1 MLNNNNVVPGTLTR
15 SRAAFALIAATL
27 LAGGSISEASAKSR
41 HHRHHHH
48 HHHAASK
55 AQTPGSNWLDS
66 NASIGSQSSG
76 RSFSGKA
83 SFYGS
88 ESGSRTASGQ
98 RFNQNAM
105 TAAHRSLPFGT
116 KLRVTHRG
124 QSVVVT
130 INDRGPFIKGR
141 VLDLSTGAARAIGLT
156 GAGVGHITAE
166 VVS

>member
-1 MLNNNNVVPGTLTR
+1 MLNANTVVPGTLTR
-15 SRAAFALIAATL
+15 SRTALALIAATL
-27 LAGGSISEASAKSR
+27 LVGGSISEASAKSR
-41 HHRHHHH
+41 HHRHHS
-48 HHHAASK
+48 HHANHAHK
-55 AQTPGSNWLDS
+55 AKSSNWLDA
-66 NASIGSQSSG
+66 NAAIGPSGSG

-83 SFYGS
+83 SFYGN

-116 KLRVTHRG
+116 KVRVTYRG

-141 VLDLSTGAARAIGLT
+141 VIDLSSGAARAVGLT
-156 GAGVGHITAE
+156 GAGVGHVTAE
-166 VVS
+166 VI